1 MVNLQAIAKTEF
13 ANKSWQ
19 RNPNFLF
26 SAKDA
31 VCPLSSSEI
40 PRAMMGMPL
49 AFLCANGEYS
59 LVAILGLEQGANF
72 FIDATGQWLGN
83 YIPAA
88 YRGYPFV
95 LARNETEEEQLV
107 LCIDKDSGLL
117 NEDDSGEP
125 FFDKNG
131 EPTPTITEL
140 IEFLSDLRKGL
151 QASALIC
158 KTLLEHELFKPWEL
172 QFELEDGTKRI
183 EGLFCIDE
191 AALNKL
197 SDKAFVELRLSG
209 AFPLIY
215 CQLLSMQRIS
225 DLTRFAQSKSKA
237 NSASLAN
244 ELDLD
249 GVNMSDNISFEN
261 L

>member
-1 MVNLQAIAKTEF
+1 MSNLQAITKTEF

-31 VCPLSSSEI
+31 VCPLCASEI
-40 PRAMMGMPL
+40 PRAMMDMPL
-49 AFLCANGEYS
+49 AFLCTNGEYS
-59 LVAILGLEQGANF
+59 IVAVQGLEQGTNF
-72 FIDATGQWLGN
+72 FLNADGQWLGN

-95 LARNETEEEQLV
+95 LASNEAEEGQLV

-117 NEDDSGEP
+117 SEDDSAEP
-125 FFDKNG
+125 FFDEGG
-131 EPTPTITEL
+131 ELSPTVKEL
-140 IEFLSDLRKGL
+140 MEFLSSVRAGRH
-151 QASALIC
+151 ASALIC
-158 KTLLEHELFKPWEL
+158 KDLLEHELFKPWDL
-172 QFELEDGTKRI
+172 QFELEAGTKRI

-191 AALNKL
+191 TALNEL
-197 SDKAFVELRLSG
+197 SDEAFAELRRSG
-209 AFPLIY
+209 AIPFIY

-225 DLTRFAQSKSKA
+225 ILTQFAQAKSKA
-237 NSASLAN
+237 NSVPQTN
-244 ELDLD
+244 ELNLD
-249 GVNMSDNISFEN
+249 GVNMDGNISFDN